1 MPVKLSFLH
10 LKEPV
15 FDGDI
20 HADDITASSRSSART
35 PAKTG
40 ACVQV
45 PLIDLQPWYSYVLK
59 TEKAQTE
66 DSDTTGIP
74 SKQLPSH
81 EPDQKVT
88 SVLLV
93 EVGKE
98 IMGLYTKTKKGAAPV
113 RPLPWPLACPLAG
126 LHTGVRRRNAIASG
140 VPGACRLC
148 CTASGTAAAG
158 CELAVF
164 FCSAIILLHQN
175 MRDRRWKALCL
186 YAAGP
191 ALAPGVVDAKPD
203 APEVVGP
210 DGPIT
215 PMLEEFGTPGS
226 EGSGISPAQ
235 VCMLMPCPLL
245 HTSQCGDVSRILGH
259 LLVDRDA
266 RRWQLGCTTVNVY
279 HLAVH

>member
-1 MPVKLSFLH
+1 MH
-10 LKEPV
+10 T
-15 FDGDI
+15 
-20 HADDITASSRSSART
+20 DDIPASFRRSART
-35 PAKTG
+35 LANTG
-40 ACVQV
+40 AHVQV

-81 EPDQKVT
+81 EPEQKVT

-98 IMGLYTKTKKGAAPV
+98 IMGLYTKTKKGDAPV
-113 RPLPWPLACPLAG
+113 RPLSWVLACPLAG
-126 LHTGVRRRNAIASG
+126 LHTDE
-140 VPGACRLC
+140 CRLDAARLLC
-148 CTASGTAAAG
+148 PELACSAAQLQAQLLLAAG
-158 CELAVF
+158 WLHFLQHVT
-164 FCSAIILLHQN
+164 LLHQS
-175 MRDRRWKALCL
+175 MRRRRWKALCP

-191 ALAPGVVDAKPD
+191 ALAPGAVDAKPD

-235 VCMLMPCPLL
+235 VCMLVSCPLS
-245 HTSQCGDVSRILGH
+245 HTSECRDGSRTLGH
-259 LLVDRDA
+259 LLVNRDA
-266 RRWQLGCTTVNVY
+266 RTWQLGCTTGKVY
-279 HLAVH
+279 RLAVH

>member
-1 MPVKLSFLH
+1 MPVKLSILH

-20 HADDITASSRSSART
+20 HADDSTASSRSSART
-35 PAKTG
+35 PAKTD

-113 RPLPWPLACPLAG
+113 RLLSWVLACPLAG
-126 LHTGVRRRNAIASG
+126 LYTDKRRRNAT
-140 VPGACRLC
+140 RLVC
-148 CTASGTAAAG
+148 L
-158 CELAVF
+158 ELA
-164 FCSAIILLHQN
+164 CSAAQLQAQPLLAAKWLYLLQRIIPLHQN
-175 MRDRRWKALCL
+175 MRDRRWKALCPC
-186 YAAGP
+186 AAGP
-191 ALAPGVVDAKPD
+191 AQAPGAVDAKPD

-266 RRWQLGCTTVNVY
+266 RWWQLGCTTVNVY